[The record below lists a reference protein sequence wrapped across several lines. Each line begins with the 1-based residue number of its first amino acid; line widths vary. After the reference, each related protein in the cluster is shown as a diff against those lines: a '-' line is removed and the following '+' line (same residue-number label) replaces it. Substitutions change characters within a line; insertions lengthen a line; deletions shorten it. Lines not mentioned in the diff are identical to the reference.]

1 MDLRQ
6 LAAKQKR
13 IAFWRGYL
21 TEIQDR
27 TLRAATSQ
35 RLHLFSE
42 ILARCWSSQSV
53 STADAEQLLTLER
66 ELESLNET
74 ARITVV
80 GRAQALS

>member
-13 IAFWRGYL
+13 VAFWRSYL
-21 TEIQDR
+21 AEVQDR

-35 RLHLFSE
+35 RLQLFSE
-42 ILARCWSSQSV
+42 VLARCWSTQVV
-53 STADAEQLLTLER
+53 SPADEEQILTLER

-80 GRAQALS
+80 GRADARS